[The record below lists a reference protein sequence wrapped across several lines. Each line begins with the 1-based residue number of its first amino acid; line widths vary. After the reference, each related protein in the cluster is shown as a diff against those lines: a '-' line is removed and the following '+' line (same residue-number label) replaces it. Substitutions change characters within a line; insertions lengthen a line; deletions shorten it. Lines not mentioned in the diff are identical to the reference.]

1 MSRIGIIGAGPG
13 GLSLARLL
21 TDRKIADV
29 TVLERD
35 PQVGGKAL
43 TLTVDGLG
51 HEMGTCYLTTGY
63 RTVQTWMREAG
74 MTTYQLKYHVIHTE
88 TDGAK
93 DFKNYVIGT
102 GGPIKAGLQMARYV
116 ADWLVFHEWD
126 LHGCPDDTAGTR
138 GGLMKDEMAQPFGE
152 WLRDREL
159 DVIARFA
166 LRTMSIMGYGGLDKV
181 PALYGL
187 RWNVPSIIWSAVTLQ
202 VSEMVP
208 GWQHL
213 WTHLASKLDVRT
225 DTKIREVTRNDGKYQ
240 VRTKD
245 GTLEF
250 DHLVLTT
257 RLHEAR
263 GWFPFTDEEIAAY
276 AIGNGAMEWREYVTT
291 LVDAEGWFQEQDTHS
306 FEAAANGDEALSHS
320 RLLVARR
327 TGDKT
332 RAAAARSRTR
342 RDVYVCYQVGNTDL
356 KSKELQDILERD
368 LRAQGAQNISVLQQC
383 RWSYSPQFTP
393 AAIQAGNAHAMER
406 QQGTDNL
413 WITGATTS
421 HESVDNITDF
431 NERLVERMIMKLAGK
446 DPSDEDALAEVAAK
460 FRWRISD
467 K

>member
-1 MSRIGIIGAGPG
+1 MSRIGIIGGGPG

-21 TDRKIADV
+21 TERKIADV
-29 TVLERD
+29 VVLERD
-35 PQVGGKAL
+35 AQVGGKSL
-43 TLTVDGLG
+43 TVTVDGLG
-51 HEMGTCYLTTGY
+51 HEVGTCYLTTGY
-63 RTVQTWMREAG
+63 RTVQGWMREAG
-74 MTTYQLKYHVIHTE
+74 MSNYPLKHHVIHTE
-88 TDGAK
+88 LGETQ
-93 DFKNYVIGT
+93 DFKAYVLGK
-102 GGPIKAGLQMARYV
+102 GGPMKAGLQMARYV

-126 LHGCPDDTAGTR
+126 IHGCRDDTKGTR

-152 WLRDREL
+152 WLKEREL

-166 LRTMSIMGYGGLDKV
+166 LRTMSIMGYGGLDEV

-202 VSEMVP
+202 VSEMAP

-213 WTHLASKLDVRT
+213 WVHLASKLDVRT
-225 DTKIREVTRNDGKYQ
+225 DQHIREVTRADGKYQ

-245 GTLEF
+245 GLLEF

-263 GWFPFTDEEIAAY
+263 GWFPFTEEEVAAY
-276 AIGNGAMEWREYVTT
+276 SIGNGGMEWREYVTT
-291 LVDAEGWFQEQDTHS
+291 LVDAEGWFQEEDTHS
-306 FEAAANGDEALSHS
+306 FEAAADGTAALSQS

-342 RDVYVCYQVGNTDL
+342 RDVYVCYQVGNPDL
-356 KSKELQDILERD
+356 KAKELQDILERD
-368 LRAQGAQNISVLQQC
+368 LHEQGARNISVLQQF
-383 RWSYSPQFTP
+383 RWTYSPQFTP
-393 AAIQAGNAHAMER
+393 AAIRAGAAHAMEK
-406 QQGTDNL
+406 QQGTNNL
-413 WITGATTS
+413 WISGATTS
-421 HESVDNITDF
+421 HESIDNITDF
-431 NERLVERMIMKLAGK
+431 NERLVERMVMKLAGRA
-446 DPSDEDALAEVAAK
+446 PSDEDALAEVAAR